1 MVSPPHLYALGGE
14 GLQEPRGAGER
25 LCRASVHGA
34 PAVLDA
40 RPSFLPR
47 FWFGPRMVCRVPEST
62 SVPEEA
68 TDIFSV
74 NPAATCSPE
83 PKEPRCAHGG

>member
-1 MVSPPHLYALGGE
+1 MPG
-14 GLQEPRGAGER
+14 QRPRGSRGPGCTS
-25 LCRASVHGA
+25 LLP
-34 PAVLDA
+34 PALLV
-40 RPSFLPR
+40 RPPDGL
-47 FWFGPRMVCRVPEST
+47 ST